1 MWHVD
6 EGEVDSIDEDWGE
19 MTQVRLSD
27 VEVPFKLEDRNSRLA
42 PLDSLIQEYTF
53 HGKMISQQW
62 GVTEAMIIGIG
73 TLSIILGAWDLGI
86 GEISSGGD
94 YKRWGLFGDDAGFL
108 HINDFSLMLALLSLI
123 AWIGFFALLWTRF
136 PLMRENLI
144 WLATATFAVQLGF
157 VISHSSASDFPFAA
171 EIGDWIGF
179 VIGNLV
185 LIFLSVIVVHRAV
198 IETRDIHVE
207 ERHAHPDPRVVDKAW
222 RDHSLKAW
230 SMNLGTWMIFLNI
243 SSWAGA
249 HAVSPRPPIEND
261 MTLYVVIY
269 ALFGILSMALL
280 THILWYPQF
289 MLGAAEDRIQSV
301 RAREVAGEF
310 VPEKSTRRQGS
321 CPICGADSVAVRNQ
335 DGSIQVPCSKCDGNG
350 TPGTACSECETIIP
364 ARISCRECGS
374 STTVMSHFS
383 RSDAW

>member
-1 MWHVD
+1 MEEV
-6 EGEVDSIDEDWGE
+6 EVDTFDEDLADAS
-19 MTQVRLSD
+19 QVRLSD
-27 VEVPFKLEDRNSRLA
+27 VELPFKLEERNSRLA

-73 TLSIILGAWDLGI
+73 SLSIILGAWDLGI
-86 GEISSGGD
+86 GEIASGGD
-94 YKRWGLFGDDAGFL
+94 YNRWGLYGDEAGFL
-108 HINDFSLMLALLSLI
+108 HVNDFSLMLALLSII

-136 PLMRENLI
+136 PLMRENLV
-144 WLATATFAVQLGF
+144 WLMIATLAVQLGF
-157 VISHSSASDFPFAA
+157 VVSHSSASDFPFGTST
-171 EIGDWIGF
+171 GDWAGF
-179 VIGNLV
+179 AIGNLV
-185 LIFLSVIVVHRAV
+185 LIFLAVIVVHRAV

-207 ERHAHPDPRVVDKAW
+207 ERHTHPDPRVVQKAW

-230 SMNLGTWMIFLNI
+230 SLNLATWIVFLNV

-269 ALFGILSMALL
+269 ALFGIISMALL
-280 THILWYPQF
+280 VHVLWYPQF
-289 MLGAAEDRIQSV
+289 MLGAAGDRIQSV

-310 VPEKSTRRQGS
+310 VPKKASRSQGS
-321 CPICGADSVAVRNQ
+321 CPICSADSVAVRNQ
-335 DGSIQVPCSKCDGNG
+335 DGSIQVPCSNCEGNG
-350 TPGTACSECETIIP
+350 APGTACAECNTIIP

-383 RSDAW
+383 RSEAW

>member
-1 MWHVD
+1 MEEV
-6 EGEVDSIDEDWGE
+6 EVDTIDEDLADAS
-19 MTQVRLSD
+19 QVRLSD
-27 VEVPFKLEDRNSRLA
+27 VELPFKLEERNSRLA

-73 TLSIILGAWDLGI
+73 SLSIILGAWDLGI
-86 GEISSGGD
+86 GEIASGGD
-94 YKRWGLFGDDAGFL
+94 YNRWGLYGNEAGFL
-108 HINDFSLMLALLSLI
+108 HVNDFSLMLALLSII

-136 PLMRENLI
+136 PLMRENLV
-144 WLATATFAVQLGF
+144 WLMIATLAVQLGF
-157 VISHSSASDFPFAA
+157 VVSHSSASDFPFGTST
-171 EIGDWIGF
+171 GDWAGF
-179 VIGNLV
+179 AIGNLV
-185 LIFLSVIVVHRAV
+185 LVFLAVIVVHRAV

-207 ERHAHPDPRVVDKAW
+207 ERHTHPDPRVVQKAW

-230 SMNLGTWMIFLNI
+230 SLNLATWMVFLNV

-269 ALFGILSMALL
+269 ALFGIISMALL
-280 THILWYPQF
+280 VHVLWYPQF
-289 MLGAAEDRIQSV
+289 MLGAAGDRIQSV

-310 VPEKSTRRQGS
+310 VPKKASRSQGS
-321 CPICGADSVAVRNQ
+321 CPICSADSVAVRNQ
-335 DGSIQVPCSKCDGNG
+335 DGSIQVPCSNCEGNG
-350 TPGTACSECETIIP
+350 APGTSCAECNTIIP

-383 RSDAW
+383 RSEAW

>member
-1 MWHVD
+1 MEEV
-6 EGEVDSIDEDWGE
+6 EVDTIDEDLADAS
-19 MTQVRLSD
+19 QVRLSD
-27 VEVPFKLEDRNSRLA
+27 VELPFKLEERNSRLA

-73 TLSIILGAWDLGI
+73 SLSIILGAWDLGI
-86 GEISSGGD
+86 GEIASGGD
-94 YKRWGLFGDDAGFL
+94 YNRWGLYGDEAGFL
-108 HINDFSLMLALLSLI
+108 HVNDFSLMLALLSII

-136 PLMRENLI
+136 PLMRENLV
-144 WLATATFAVQLGF
+144 WLMIATLAVQLGF
-157 VISHSSASDFPFAA
+157 VVSHSSASDFPFGTST
-171 EIGDWIGF
+171 GDWAGF
-179 VIGNLV
+179 AIGNLV
-185 LIFLSVIVVHRAV
+185 LIFLAAIVVHRAV

-207 ERHAHPDPRVVDKAW
+207 ERHTHPDPRVVQKAW

-230 SMNLGTWMIFLNI
+230 SLNLATWIVFLNV

-269 ALFGILSMALL
+269 ALFGIISMALL
-280 THILWYPQF
+280 VHVLWYPQF
-289 MLGAAEDRIQSV
+289 MFGAAGDRIQSV

-310 VPEKSTRRQGS
+310 VPKKASRSQGT
-321 CPICGADSVAVRNQ
+321 CPICSADSVAVRNQ
-335 DGSIQVPCSKCDGNG
+335 DGSIQVPCSNCEGNG
-350 TPGTACSECETIIP
+350 APGTACAECNTIIP

-383 RSDAW
+383 RSEAW

>member
-1 MWHVD
+1 MEEV
-6 EGEVDSIDEDWGE
+6 EVDTIDEDLADAS
-19 MTQVRLSD
+19 QVRLSD
-27 VEVPFKLEDRNSRLA
+27 VELPFKLEERNSRLA

-73 TLSIILGAWDLGI
+73 SLSIILGAWDLGI
-86 GEISSGGD
+86 GEIASGGD
-94 YKRWGLFGDDAGFL
+94 YNRWGLYGDEAGFL
-108 HINDFSLMLALLSLI
+108 HVNDFSLMLALLSII

-136 PLMRENLI
+136 PLMRENLV
-144 WLATATFAVQLGF
+144 WLMIATLAVQLGF
-157 VISHSSASDFPFAA
+157 VVSHSSASDFPFGTST
-171 EIGDWIGF
+171 GDWAGF
-179 VIGNLV
+179 AIGNLV
-185 LIFLSVIVVHRAV
+185 LIFLAVIVVHRAV

-207 ERHAHPDPRVVDKAW
+207 ERHTHPDPRVVQKAW

-230 SMNLGTWMIFLNI
+230 SLNLATWMIFLNI

-269 ALFGILSMALL
+269 AFFGIISMALL
-280 THILWYPQF
+280 VHVLWYPQF
-289 MLGAAEDRIQSV
+289 MLGAAGDRIQSV

-310 VPEKSTRRQGS
+310 VPKKASRSQGT
-321 CPICGADSVAVRNQ
+321 CPICSADSVAVRNQ
-335 DGSIQVPCSKCDGNG
+335 DGSIQVPCSNCEGNG
-350 TPGTACSECETIIP
+350 APGTACAECNTIIP

-383 RSDAW
+383 RSEAW

>member
-1 MWHVD
+1 MEEV
-6 EGEVDSIDEDWGE
+6 EVDTIDEDLADAS
-19 MTQVRLSD
+19 QVRLSD
-27 VEVPFKLEDRNSRLA
+27 VELPFKLEERNSRLA

-73 TLSIILGAWDLGI
+73 SLSIILGAWDLGI
-86 GEISSGGD
+86 GEIASGGD
-94 YKRWGLFGDDAGFL
+94 YNRWGLYGDEAGFL
-108 HINDFSLMLALLSLI
+108 HVNDFSLMLALLSII

-136 PLMRENLI
+136 PLMRENLV
-144 WLATATFAVQLGF
+144 WLMIATLAVQLGF
-157 VISHSSASDFPFAA
+157 VVSHSSASDFPFGTST
-171 EIGDWIGF
+171 GDWAGF
-179 VIGNLV
+179 AIGNLV
-185 LIFLSVIVVHRAV
+185 LVFLAVIVVHRAV

-207 ERHAHPDPRVVDKAW
+207 ERHTHPDPRVVQKAW

-230 SMNLGTWMIFLNI
+230 SFNLATWMIFLNI

-261 MTLYVVIY
+261 MTLYVVVY
-269 ALFGILSMALL
+269 ALFGIISMALL
-280 THILWYPQF
+280 VHVLWYPQF
-289 MLGAAEDRIQSV
+289 MLGAAGDRIQSV

-310 VPEKSTRRQGS
+310 VPKKASRSQGS
-321 CPICGADSVAVRNQ
+321 CPICSADSVAVRNQ
-335 DGSIQVPCSKCDGNG
+335 DGSIQVPCSNCEGNG
-350 TPGTACSECETIIP
+350 APGTACAECNTIIP

-383 RSDAW
+383 RSEAW

>member
-1 MWHVD
+1 M
-6 EGEVDSIDEDWGE
+6 EEVEVGTIDEDLADAS
-19 MTQVRLSD
+19 QVRLSD
-27 VEVPFKLEDRNSRLA
+27 VELPFKLEERNSRLA

-62 GVTEAMIIGIG
+62 GVTEAMIVGIG
-73 TLSIILGAWDLGI
+73 SLSIILGAWDLGI
-86 GEISSGGD
+86 GEIASGGD
-94 YKRWGLFGDDAGFL
+94 YNRWGLYGDEAGFL
-108 HINDFSLMLALLSLI
+108 HVNDFSLMLALLSII

-136 PLMRENLI
+136 PLMRENLV
-144 WLATATFAVQLGF
+144 WLMIATLAVQLGF
-157 VISHSSASDFPFAA
+157 VVSHSSASDFPFGTST
-171 EIGDWIGF
+171 GDWAGF
-179 VIGNLV
+179 AIGNLV
-185 LIFLSVIVVHRAV
+185 LVFLAVIVVHRAV

-207 ERHAHPDPRVVDKAW
+207 ERHTHPDPRVVQKAW

-230 SMNLGTWMIFLNI
+230 SLNLATWMVFLNV

-269 ALFGILSMALL
+269 ALFGIISMALL
-280 THILWYPQF
+280 VHVLWYPQF
-289 MLGAAEDRIQSV
+289 MLGAAGDRIQSV

-310 VPEKSTRRQGS
+310 VPKKASRSQGS
-321 CPICGADSVAVRNQ
+321 CPICSADSVAVRNQ
-335 DGSIQVPCSKCDGNG
+335 DGSIQVPCSNCEGNG
-350 TPGTACSECETIIP
+350 APGTACAECNTIIP

-383 RSDAW
+383 RSEAW

>member
-1 MWHVD
+1 V
-6 EGEVDSIDEDWGE
+6 EEVEVDTIDEDLADAS
-19 MTQVRLSD
+19 QVRLSD
-27 VEVPFKLEDRNSRLA
+27 VELPFKLEERNSRLA

-73 TLSIILGAWDLGI
+73 SLSIILGAWDLGI
-86 GEISSGGD
+86 GEIASGGD
-94 YKRWGLFGDDAGFL
+94 YNRWGLYGNEAGFL
-108 HINDFSLMLALLSLI
+108 HVNDFSLMLALLSII

-136 PLMRENLI
+136 PLMRENLV
-144 WLATATFAVQLGF
+144 WLMIATLAVQLGF
-157 VISHSSASDFPFAA
+157 VVSHSSASDFPFGTTT
-171 EIGDWIGF
+171 GDWAGF
-179 VIGNLV
+179 AIGNLV
-185 LIFLSVIVVHRAV
+185 LIFLAVIVVHRAV

-207 ERHAHPDPRVVDKAW
+207 ERHTHPDPRVVQKAW

-230 SMNLGTWMIFLNI
+230 SFNLATWMIFLNI

-261 MTLYVVIY
+261 MTLYVVVY
-269 ALFGILSMALL
+269 ALFGIISMALL
-280 THILWYPQF
+280 VHVLWYPQF
-289 MLGAAEDRIQSV
+289 MLGAAGDRIQSV

-310 VPEKSTRRQGS
+310 VPKKASRSQGS
-321 CPICGADSVAVRNQ
+321 CPICSADSVAVRNQ
-335 DGSIQVPCSKCDGNG
+335 DGSIQVPCSNCEGNG
-350 TPGTACSECETIIP
+350 APGTACAECNTIIP

-383 RSDAW
+383 RSEAW

>member
-1 MWHVD
+1 MEEV
-6 EGEVDSIDEDWGE
+6 EVDTIDEDLADAS
-19 MTQVRLSD
+19 QVRLSD
-27 VEVPFKLEDRNSRLA
+27 VELPFKLEERNSRLA

-73 TLSIILGAWDLGI
+73 SLSIILGAWDLGI
-86 GEISSGGD
+86 GEIASGGD
-94 YKRWGLFGDDAGFL
+94 YNRWGLYGDEAGFL
-108 HINDFSLMLALLSLI
+108 HVNDFSLMLALLSII

-136 PLMRENLI
+136 PLMRENLV
-144 WLATATFAVQLGF
+144 WLMIATLAVQLGF
-157 VISHSSASDFPFAA
+157 VVSHSSASDFPFGTST
-171 EIGDWIGF
+171 GDWAGF
-179 VIGNLV
+179 AIGNLV
-185 LIFLSVIVVHRAV
+185 LIFLAAIVVHRAV

-207 ERHAHPDPRVVDKAW
+207 ERHTHPDPRVVQKAW

-230 SMNLGTWMIFLNI
+230 SLNLATWIVFLNV

-269 ALFGILSMALL
+269 ALFGIISMALL
-280 THILWYPQF
+280 VHVLWYPQF
-289 MLGAAEDRIQSV
+289 MLGAAGDRIQSV

-310 VPEKSTRRQGS
+310 VPKKASRSQGT
-321 CPICGADSVAVRNQ
+321 CPICSADSVAVRNQ
-335 DGSIQVPCSKCDGNG
+335 DGSIQVPCSNCEGNG
-350 TPGTACSECETIIP
+350 APCTACAECNTIIP
-364 ARISCRECGS
+364 ARISCMECGS

-383 RSDAW
+383 RSEAW

>member
-1 MWHVD
+1 MEEV
-6 EGEVDSIDEDWGE
+6 EVDTIDEDLADAS
-19 MTQVRLSD
+19 QVRLSD
-27 VEVPFKLEDRNSRLA
+27 VELPFKLEERNSRLA

-73 TLSIILGAWDLGI
+73 SLSIILGAWDLGI
-86 GEISSGGD
+86 GEIASGGD
-94 YKRWGLFGDDAGFL
+94 YNRWGLYGDEAGFL
-108 HINDFSLMLALLSLI
+108 HVNDFSLMLALLSII

-136 PLMRENLI
+136 PLMRENLV
-144 WLATATFAVQLGF
+144 WLMIATLAVQLGF
-157 VISHSSASDFPFAA
+157 VVSHSSASDFPFGTST
-171 EIGDWIGF
+171 GDWAGF
-179 VIGNLV
+179 AIGNLV
-185 LIFLSVIVVHRAV
+185 LIFLAAIVVHRAV

-207 ERHAHPDPRVVDKAW
+207 ERHTHPDPRVVQKAW

-230 SMNLGTWMIFLNI
+230 SLNLATWIVFLNV

-269 ALFGILSMALL
+269 ALFGIISTALL
-280 THILWYPQF
+280 VHVLWYPQF
-289 MLGAAEDRIQSV
+289 MLGAAGDRIQSV

-310 VPEKSTRRQGS
+310 IPKKASRSQGS
-321 CPICGADSVAVRNQ
+321 CPICSADSVAVRNQ
-335 DGSIQVPCSKCDGNG
+335 DGSIRVPCSNCEGNG
-350 TPGTACSECETIIP
+350 APGTACAECNTIIP

-383 RSDAW
+383 RSEAW

>member
-1 MWHVD
+1 MEEV
-6 EGEVDSIDEDWGE
+6 EVDTIDENLADVS
-19 MTQVRLSD
+19 QVRLSD
-27 VEVPFKLEDRNSRLA
+27 VELPFKLGERNSRLA
-42 PLDSLIQEYTF
+42 PLDSVIQEYIF

-73 TLSIILGAWDLGI
+73 SLSIILGAWDLGI
-86 GEISSGGD
+86 GEIASGGD
-94 YKRWGLFGDDAGFL
+94 YNRWGLYGDEAGFL
-108 HINDFSLMLALLSLI
+108 HVNDFSLMLALLSII

-136 PLMRENLI
+136 PLMRENLV
-144 WLATATFAVQLGF
+144 WLTIATLAVQLGF
-157 VISHSSASDFPFAA
+157 VVSHSSASDFPFGTST
-171 EIGDWIGF
+171 GDWAGF
-179 VIGNLV
+179 AIGNLV
-185 LIFLSVIVVHRAV
+185 LIFLAVIVVHRAV

-207 ERHAHPDPRVVDKAW
+207 ERHTHPDPRVVQKAW

-230 SMNLGTWMIFLNI
+230 SLNLATWMIFLNI

-269 ALFGILSMALL
+269 ALFGIISMALL
-280 THILWYPQF
+280 VHVLWYPQF
-289 MLGAAEDRIQSV
+289 MLGAAGDRIQSV

-310 VPEKSTRRQGS
+310 VPKKASRSQGS
-321 CPICGADSVAVRNQ
+321 CPICSADSVAVRSQ
-335 DGSIQVPCSKCDGNG
+335 DGSIQVPCSNCEGNG
-350 TPGTACSECETIIP
+350 APGTACAECNTIIP

-383 RSDAW
+383 RSEAW

>member
-1 MWHVD
+1 MEEV
-6 EGEVDSIDEDWGE
+6 EVDTIDEDLADAS
-19 MTQVRLSD
+19 QVRLSD
-27 VEVPFKLEDRNSRLA
+27 IELPFKLEERNSRLA

-73 TLSIILGAWDLGI
+73 SLSIILGAWDLGI
-86 GEISSGGD
+86 GEIASGGD
-94 YKRWGLFGDDAGFL
+94 YNRWGLYGDEAGFL
-108 HINDFSLMLALLSLI
+108 HVNDFSLMLALLSII

-136 PLMRENLI
+136 PLMRENLV
-144 WLATATFAVQLGF
+144 WLMIATLAVQLGF
-157 VISHSSASDFPFAA
+157 VVSHSSASDFPFGTST
-171 EIGDWIGF
+171 GDWAGF
-179 VIGNLV
+179 AIGNLV
-185 LIFLSVIVVHRAV
+185 LIFLAAIVVHRAV

-207 ERHAHPDPRVVDKAW
+207 ERHTHPDPRVVQKAW

-230 SMNLGTWMIFLNI
+230 SLNLATWIVFLNV

-269 ALFGILSMALL
+269 ALFGIISMALL
-280 THILWYPQF
+280 VHVLWYPQF
-289 MLGAAEDRIQSV
+289 MLGAAGDRIQSV

-310 VPEKSTRRQGS
+310 VPKKASRSQGS
-321 CPICGADSVAVRNQ
+321 CPICSADSVAVRNQ
-335 DGSIQVPCSKCDGNG
+335 DGSIQVPCSNCEGNG
-350 TPGTACSECETIIP
+350 APGTACTECNTIIP

-383 RSDAW
+383 RSEAW

>member
-1 MWHVD
+1 MEEV
-6 EGEVDSIDEDWGE
+6 EVDTIDEDLADAS
-19 MTQVRLSD
+19 QVRLSD
-27 VEVPFKLEDRNSRLA
+27 VELPFKLEERNSRLA

-73 TLSIILGAWDLGI
+73 SLSIILGAWDLGI
-86 GEISSGGD
+86 GEIASGGD
-94 YKRWGLFGDDAGFL
+94 YNRWGLYGNEAGFL
-108 HINDFSLMLALLSLI
+108 HVNDFSLMLALLSII

-136 PLMRENLI
+136 PLMRENLV
-144 WLATATFAVQLGF
+144 WLMIATLAVQLGF
-157 VISHSSASDFPFAA
+157 VVSHSSASDFPFGTTT
-171 EIGDWIGF
+171 GDWAGF
-179 VIGNLV
+179 AIGNLV
-185 LIFLSVIVVHRAV
+185 LIFLAVIVVHRAV

-207 ERHAHPDPRVVDKAW
+207 ERHTHPDPRVVQKAW

-230 SMNLGTWMIFLNI
+230 SLNLATWMVFLNV

-261 MTLYVVIY
+261 MTLYVVVY
-269 ALFGILSMALL
+269 ALFGIISMALL
-280 THILWYPQF
+280 VHVLWYPQF
-289 MLGAAEDRIQSV
+289 MLGAAGDRIQSV

-310 VPEKSTRRQGS
+310 VPKKASRSQGS
-321 CPICGADSVAVRNQ
+321 CPICSADSVAVRNQ
-335 DGSIQVPCSKCDGNG
+335 DGSIQVPCSNCEGNG
-350 TPGTACSECETIIP
+350 APGTACAECNTIIP

-383 RSDAW
+383 RSEAW

>member
-1 MWHVD
+1 MEEV
-6 EGEVDSIDEDWGE
+6 EVDTIDEDLADAS
-19 MTQVRLSD
+19 QVRLSD
-27 VEVPFKLEDRNSRLA
+27 VELPFKLEERNSRLA

-73 TLSIILGAWDLGI
+73 SLSIILGAWDLGI
-86 GEISSGGD
+86 GEIASGGD
-94 YKRWGLFGDDAGFL
+94 YNRWGLYGDDAGFL
-108 HINDFSLMLALLSLI
+108 HVNDFSLMLALLSII

-136 PLMRENLI
+136 PLMRENLV
-144 WLATATFAVQLGF
+144 WLMIATLAVQLGF
-157 VISHSSASDFPFAA
+157 VVSHSSASDFPFGTST
-171 EIGDWIGF
+171 GDWAGF
-179 VIGNLV
+179 AIGNLV
-185 LIFLSVIVVHRAV
+185 LVFLAVIVVHRAV

-207 ERHAHPDPRVVDKAW
+207 ERHTHPDPRVVQKAW

-230 SMNLGTWMIFLNI
+230 SLNLATWMVFLNI

-261 MTLYVVIY
+261 MTLYVVVY
-269 ALFGILSMALL
+269 ALFGIISMALL
-280 THILWYPQF
+280 VHVLWYPQF
-289 MLGAAEDRIQSV
+289 MLGAAGDRIQSV

-310 VPEKSTRRQGS
+310 VPKKASRSQGS
-321 CPICGADSVAVRNQ
+321 CPICSADSVAVRNQ
-335 DGSIQVPCSKCDGNG
+335 DGSIQVPCSNCEGNG
-350 TPGTACSECETIIP
+350 APGTACADCNTIIP

-383 RSDAW
+383 RSEAW

>member
-1 MWHVD
+1 MEEV
-6 EGEVDSIDEDWGE
+6 EVDTIDEDLADAS
-19 MTQVRLSD
+19 QVRLSD
-27 VEVPFKLEDRNSRLA
+27 VELPFKLEERNSRLA

-73 TLSIILGAWDLGI
+73 SLSIIFGAWDLGI
-86 GEISSGGD
+86 GEIASGGD
-94 YKRWGLFGDDAGFL
+94 YNRWGLYGNEAGFL
-108 HINDFSLMLALLSLI
+108 HVNDFSLMLALLSII

-136 PLMRENLI
+136 PLMRENLV
-144 WLATATFAVQLGF
+144 WLMIATLAVQLGF
-157 VISHSSASDFPFAA
+157 VVSHSSASDFPFGTST
-171 EIGDWIGF
+171 GDWAGF
-179 VIGNLV
+179 AIGNLV
-185 LIFLSVIVVHRAV
+185 LVFLAVIVVHRAV

-207 ERHAHPDPRVVDKAW
+207 ERHTHPDPRVVQKAW

-230 SMNLGTWMIFLNI
+230 SLNLATWMVFLNI

-269 ALFGILSMALL
+269 ALFGIISMALL
-280 THILWYPQF
+280 VHVLWYPQF
-289 MLGAAEDRIQSV
+289 MLGAAGDRIQSV

-310 VPEKSTRRQGS
+310 VPKKASRSQGS
-321 CPICGADSVAVRNQ
+321 CPICSADSVAVRNQ
-335 DGSIQVPCSKCDGNG
+335 DGSIQVPCSNCEGNG
-350 TPGTACSECETIIP
+350 APGTACAECNTIIP

-383 RSDAW
+383 RSEAW

>member
-1 MWHVD
+1 MEEV
-6 EGEVDSIDEDWGE
+6 EVDTIDEDSADAS
-19 MTQVRLSD
+19 QVRLSD
-27 VEVPFKLEDRNSRLA
+27 VELPFKLEERNSRLA

-73 TLSIILGAWDLGI
+73 SLSIILGAWDLGI
-86 GEISSGGD
+86 GEIASGGD
-94 YKRWGLFGDDAGFL
+94 YNRWGLYGDEAGFL
-108 HINDFSLMLALLSLI
+108 HVNDFSLMLALLSII

-136 PLMRENLI
+136 PLMRENLV
-144 WLATATFAVQLGF
+144 WLMIATLAVQLGF
-157 VISHSSASDFPFAA
+157 VVSHSSASDFPFGTST
-171 EIGDWIGF
+171 GDWAGF
-179 VIGNLV
+179 AIGNLV
-185 LIFLSVIVVHRAV
+185 LIFLAVIVVHRAV

-207 ERHAHPDPRVVDKAW
+207 ERHTHPDPRVVQKAW

-230 SMNLGTWMIFLNI
+230 SLNLATWMIFLNI

-261 MTLYVVIY
+261 MTLYVVVY
-269 ALFGILSMALL
+269 ALFGIISMALL
-280 THILWYPQF
+280 VHVLWYPQF
-289 MLGAAEDRIQSV
+289 MLGAAGDRIQSV

-310 VPEKSTRRQGS
+310 VPKKASRSQGS
-321 CPICGADSVAVRNQ
+321 CPICSADSVAVRNQ
-335 DGSIQVPCSKCDGNG
+335 DGSIQVPCSNCEGNG
-350 TPGTACSECETIIP
+350 APGTACADCNTIIP

-383 RSDAW
+383 RSEAW

>member
-1 MWHVD
+1 MEEV
-6 EGEVDSIDEDWGE
+6 EVDTIDENLADVS
-19 MTQVRLSD
+19 QVRLSD
-27 VEVPFKLEDRNSRLA
+27 VELPFKLGERNSRLA
-42 PLDSLIQEYTF
+42 PLDSVIQEYIF

-73 TLSIILGAWDLGI
+73 SLSIILGTWDLGI
-86 GEISSGGD
+86 GEIASGGD
-94 YKRWGLFGDDAGFL
+94 YNRWGLYGDEAGFL
-108 HINDFSLMLALLSLI
+108 HVNDFSLMLALLSII

-136 PLMRENLI
+136 PLMRENLV
-144 WLATATFAVQLGF
+144 WLTIATLAVQLGF
-157 VISHSSASDFPFAA
+157 VVSHSSASDFPFGSSS
-171 EIGDWIGF
+171 GDFAGF
-179 VIGNLV
+179 AIGNLV
-185 LIFLSVIVVHRAV
+185 LIFLAVIVVHRAV

-207 ERHAHPDPRVVDKAW
+207 ERHTHPDPRVVQKAW

-230 SMNLGTWMIFLNI
+230 SLNLATWMIFLNI

-269 ALFGILSMALL
+269 ALFGIISMALL
-280 THILWYPQF
+280 VHVLWYPQF
-289 MLGAAEDRIQSV
+289 MLGAAGDRIQSV

-310 VPEKSTRRQGS
+310 VPKKASRSQGS
-321 CPICGADSVAVRNQ
+321 CPICSADSVAVRSQ
-335 DGSIQVPCSKCDGNG
+335 DGSILVPCSNCEGNG
-350 TPGTACSECETIIP
+350 APGTACTECNTIIP

-383 RSDAW
+383 RSEAW

>member
-1 MWHVD
+1 M
-6 EGEVDSIDEDWGE
+6 EEVEADTIDEDLADAS
-19 MTQVRLSD
+19 QVRLSD
-27 VEVPFKLEDRNSRLA
+27 VELPFKLEERNSRLA

-53 HGKMISQQW
+53 HGKMIFQQW

-73 TLSIILGAWDLGI
+73 SLSIILGAWDLGI
-86 GEISSGGD
+86 GEIASGGD
-94 YKRWGLFGDDAGFL
+94 YNRWGLYGDDAGFL
-108 HINDFSLMLALLSLI
+108 HVNDFSLMLALLSII

-136 PLMRENLI
+136 PLMRENLV
-144 WLATATFAVQLGF
+144 WLMIATLAVQLGF
-157 VISHSSASDFPFAA
+157 VVSHSSASDFPFGTST
-171 EIGDWIGF
+171 GDWAGF
-179 VIGNLV
+179 AIGNLV
-185 LIFLSVIVVHRAV
+185 LIFLVVIVVHRAV

-207 ERHAHPDPRVVDKAW
+207 ERHTHPDPRVVQKAW

-230 SMNLGTWMIFLNI
+230 SLNLATWMVFLNI

-269 ALFGILSMALL
+269 ALFGIISMALL
-280 THILWYPQF
+280 VHVLWYPQF
-289 MLGAAEDRIQSV
+289 MLGAAGDRIQSV

-310 VPEKSTRRQGS
+310 VPKKTSRSQGS
-321 CPICGADSVAVRNQ
+321 CPICSADSVAVRNQ
-335 DGSIQVPCSKCDGNG
+335 DGSIQVPCSNCEGNG
-350 TPGTACSECETIIP
+350 APGTACAECNTIIP

-383 RSDAW
+383 RSEAW

>member
-1 MWHVD
+1 MEEV
-6 EGEVDSIDEDWGE
+6 EVDTIDEDLADAS
-19 MTQVRLSD
+19 QVRLSD
-27 VEVPFKLEDRNSRLA
+27 VELPFKLEERNSRLA

-73 TLSIILGAWDLGI
+73 SLSIILGAWDLGI
-86 GEISSGGD
+86 GEIASGGD
-94 YKRWGLFGDDAGFL
+94 YNRWGLYGDEAGFL
-108 HINDFSLMLALLSLI
+108 HVNDFSLMLALLSII

-136 PLMRENLI
+136 PLMRENLV
-144 WLATATFAVQLGF
+144 WLMIATLAVQLGF
-157 VISHSSASDFPFAA
+157 VVSHSSASDFPFGTST
-171 EIGDWIGF
+171 GDWAGF
-179 VIGNLV
+179 AIGNLV
-185 LIFLSVIVVHRAV
+185 LIFLAVIVVHRAV

-207 ERHAHPDPRVVDKAW
+207 ERHMHPDPRVVQKAW

-230 SMNLGTWMIFLNI
+230 SLNLATWMIFLNI

-261 MTLYVVIY
+261 MTLYVVVY
-269 ALFGILSMALL
+269 ALFGIISMALL
-280 THILWYPQF
+280 VHVLWYPQF
-289 MLGAAEDRIQSV
+289 MLGAAGDRIQSV

-310 VPEKSTRRQGS
+310 VPKKASRSQGS
-321 CPICGADSVAVRNQ
+321 CPICSDDSVAVRNQ
-335 DGSIQVPCSKCDGNG
+335 DGSIQVPCSNCEGNG
-350 TPGTACSECETIIP
+350 APGTACADCNTIIP

-383 RSDAW
+383 RSEAW

>member
-1 MWHVD
+1 M
-6 EGEVDSIDEDWGE
+6 EEVEADTIDEDLADAS
-19 MTQVRLSD
+19 QVRLSD
-27 VEVPFKLEDRNSRLA
+27 VELPFKLEERNSRLA

-73 TLSIILGAWDLGI
+73 SLSIILGAWDLGI
-86 GEISSGGD
+86 GEIASGGD
-94 YKRWGLFGDDAGFL
+94 YNRWGLYGDEAGFL
-108 HINDFSLMLALLSLI
+108 HVNDFSLMLALLSII

-136 PLMRENLI
+136 PLMRENLV
-144 WLATATFAVQLGF
+144 WLMIATLAVQLGF
-157 VISHSSASDFPFAA
+157 VVSHSSASDFPFGTST
-171 EIGDWIGF
+171 GDWAGF
-179 VIGNLV
+179 AIGNLV
-185 LIFLSVIVVHRAV
+185 LIFLAVIVVHRAV

-207 ERHAHPDPRVVDKAW
+207 ERHTHPDPRVVQKAW

-230 SMNLGTWMIFLNI
+230 SLNLATWMVFLNI

-269 ALFGILSMALL
+269 ALFGIISMALL
-280 THILWYPQF
+280 VHVLWYPQF
-289 MLGAAEDRIQSV
+289 MLGAAGDRIQSV

-310 VPEKSTRRQGS
+310 VPKKASRSQGS
-321 CPICGADSVAVRNQ
+321 CPICSADSVAVRNQ
-335 DGSIQVPCSKCDGNG
+335 DGSIQVPCSNCEGNG
-350 TPGTACSECETIIP
+350 APGTACAECNTIIP

-383 RSDAW
+383 RSEAW

>member
-1 MWHVD
+1 MEEV
-6 EGEVDSIDEDWGE
+6 EVDTIDEDSADAS
-19 MTQVRLSD
+19 QVRLSD
-27 VEVPFKLEDRNSRLA
+27 VELPFKLEERNSRLA

-73 TLSIILGAWDLGI
+73 SLSIILGAWDLGI
-86 GEISSGGD
+86 GEIASGGD
-94 YKRWGLFGDDAGFL
+94 YNRWGLYGDEAGFL
-108 HINDFSLMLALLSLI
+108 HVNDFSLMLALLSII

-136 PLMRENLI
+136 PLMRENLV
-144 WLATATFAVQLGF
+144 WLMIATLAVQLGF
-157 VISHSSASDFPFAA
+157 VVSHSSASDFPFGTST
-171 EIGDWIGF
+171 GDWAGF
-179 VIGNLV
+179 AIGNLV
-185 LIFLSVIVVHRAV
+185 LIFLAVIVVHRAV

-207 ERHAHPDPRVVDKAW
+207 ERHMHPDPRVVQKAW

-230 SMNLGTWMIFLNI
+230 SLNLATWMIFLNI

-261 MTLYVVIY
+261 MTLYVVVY
-269 ALFGILSMALL
+269 ALFGIISMALL
-280 THILWYPQF
+280 VHVLWYPQF
-289 MLGAAEDRIQSV
+289 MLGAAGDRIQSV

-310 VPEKSTRRQGS
+310 VPKKASRSQGS
-321 CPICGADSVAVRNQ
+321 CPICSADSVAVRNQ
-335 DGSIQVPCSKCDGNG
+335 DGSIQVPCSNCEGNG
-350 TPGTACSECETIIP
+350 APGTACADCNTIIP

-383 RSDAW
+383 RSEAW

>member
-1 MWHVD
+1 MEEV
-6 EGEVDSIDEDWGE
+6 EVDTIDEDLADAS
-19 MTQVRLSD
+19 QVRLSD
-27 VEVPFKLEDRNSRLA
+27 VELPFKLEERNSRLA

-73 TLSIILGAWDLGI
+73 SLSIILGAWDLGI
-86 GEISSGGD
+86 GEIASGGD
-94 YKRWGLFGDDAGFL
+94 YNRWGLYGDEAGFL
-108 HINDFSLMLALLSLI
+108 HVNDFSLMLALLSII

-136 PLMRENLI
+136 PLMRENLV
-144 WLATATFAVQLGF
+144 WLMIATLAVQLGF
-157 VISHSSASDFPFAA
+157 VVSHSSASDFPFGTST
-171 EIGDWIGF
+171 GDWAGF
-179 VIGNLV
+179 AIGNLV
-185 LIFLSVIVVHRAV
+185 LIFLAVIVVHRAV

-207 ERHAHPDPRVVDKAW
+207 ERHTHPDPRVVQKAW

-230 SMNLGTWMIFLNI
+230 SLNLAAWMVFLNI

-269 ALFGILSMALL
+269 ALFAIISMALL
-280 THILWYPQF
+280 VHVLWYPQF
-289 MLGAAEDRIQSV
+289 MLGAAGDRIQSV

-310 VPEKSTRRQGS
+310 VPKKASRSQGS
-321 CPICGADSVAVRNQ
+321 CPICSADSVAVRNQ
-335 DGSIQVPCSKCDGNG
+335 DGSIQVPCSNCEGNG
-350 TPGTACSECETIIP
+350 APGTACAECNTIIP

-383 RSDAW
+383 RSEAW

>member
-1 MWHVD
+1 MEEV
-6 EGEVDSIDEDWGE
+6 EVDTIDEDLADAS
-19 MTQVRLSD
+19 QVRLSD
-27 VEVPFKLEDRNSRLA
+27 VELPFKLEERNSRLA

-73 TLSIILGAWDLGI
+73 SLSIILGAWDLGI
-86 GEISSGGD
+86 GEIASGGD
-94 YKRWGLFGDDAGFL
+94 YNRWGLHGDEAGFL
-108 HINDFSLMLALLSLI
+108 HVNDFSLMLALLSII
-123 AWIGFFALLWTRF
+123 AWIGFFALLWTRY
-136 PLMRENLI
+136 PLMRENLV
-144 WLATATFAVQLGF
+144 WLMIATLAVQLGF
-157 VISHSSASDFPFAA
+157 VVSHSSASDFPFGTTT
-171 EIGDWIGF
+171 GDWAGF
-179 VIGNLV
+179 AIGNLV
-185 LIFLSVIVVHRAV
+185 LIFLAVIVVHRAV

-207 ERHAHPDPRVVDKAW
+207 ERHTHPDPRVVQKAW

-230 SMNLGTWMIFLNI
+230 SLNLATWMVFLNI

-269 ALFGILSMALL
+269 ALFGIISMALL
-280 THILWYPQF
+280 VHVLWYPQF
-289 MLGAAEDRIQSV
+289 MLGAAGDRIQSV

-310 VPEKSTRRQGS
+310 VPKKASRSQGS
-321 CPICGADSVAVRNQ
+321 CPICSADSVAVRNQ
-335 DGSIQVPCSKCDGNG
+335 DGSIQVPCSNCEGNG
-350 TPGTACSECETIIP
+350 APGTACAECNTIIP

-383 RSDAW
+383 RSEAW

>member
-1 MWHVD
+1 V
-6 EGEVDSIDEDWGE
+6 EEVEVDTIDENLADAS
-19 MTQVRLSD
+19 QVRLSD
-27 VEVPFKLEDRNSRLA
+27 LELPFKLKERNSRLA

-73 TLSIILGAWDLGI
+73 SLSIILGAWDLGI
-86 GEISSGGD
+86 GEIASGGD
-94 YKRWGLFGDDAGFL
+94 YNRWGLYGDEAGFL
-108 HINDFSLMLALLSLI
+108 HVNDFSLMLALLSII

-136 PLMRENLI
+136 PLMRENLV
-144 WLATATFAVQLGF
+144 WLMIATLAVQLGF
-157 VISHSSASDFPFAA
+157 VVSHSSATDFPFGTST
-171 EIGDWIGF
+171 GDWAGF
-179 VIGNLV
+179 AIGNLV
-185 LIFLSVIVVHRAV
+185 LIFLAVIVVHRAV

-207 ERHAHPDPRVVDKAW
+207 ERHTHPDPRVVQKAW

-230 SMNLGTWMIFLNI
+230 SLNLATWMVFLNV

-269 ALFGILSMALL
+269 AFFGIISMALL
-280 THILWYPQF
+280 VHVLWYPQF
-289 MLGAAEDRIQSV
+289 MLGAAGDRIQSV

-310 VPEKSTRRQGS
+310 VPKKASRSQGS
-321 CPICGADSVAVRNQ
+321 CPICSADSVAVRNQ
-335 DGSIQVPCSKCDGNG
+335 DGSIQVPCSNCEGNG
-350 TPGTACSECETIIP
+350 APGTACAECNTIIP

-383 RSDAW
+383 RSEAW

>member
-1 MWHVD
+1 MEEV
-6 EGEVDSIDEDWGE
+6 EVDTIDEDLADAS
-19 MTQVRLSD
+19 QVRLSD
-27 VEVPFKLEDRNSRLA
+27 VELPFKLEERNSRLA

-62 GVTEAMIIGIG
+62 GVTEAMIVGIG
-73 TLSIILGAWDLGI
+73 SLSIILGAWDLGI
-86 GEISSGGD
+86 GEIASGGD
-94 YKRWGLFGDDAGFL
+94 YNRWGLYGNEAGFL
-108 HINDFSLMLALLSLI
+108 HVNDFSLMLALLSII

-136 PLMRENLI
+136 PLMRENLV
-144 WLATATFAVQLGF
+144 WLMIATLAVQLGF
-157 VISHSSASDFPFAA
+157 VVSHSSASDFPFGTST
-171 EIGDWIGF
+171 GDWAGF
-179 VIGNLV
+179 AIGNLV
-185 LIFLSVIVVHRAV
+185 LIFLAVIVVHRAV

-207 ERHAHPDPRVVDKAW
+207 ERHTHPDPRVVQKAW

-230 SMNLGTWMIFLNI
+230 SLNLATWMVFLNV

-269 ALFGILSMALL
+269 ALFGIISMALL
-280 THILWYPQF
+280 VHVLWYPQF
-289 MLGAAEDRIQSV
+289 MLGAAGDRIQSV

-310 VPEKSTRRQGS
+310 VPKKASRSQGS
-321 CPICGADSVAVRNQ
+321 CPICSADSVAVRNQ
-335 DGSIQVPCSKCDGNG
+335 DGSIQVPCSNCEGNG
-350 TPGTACSECETIIP
+350 APGTSCAECNTIIP

-383 RSDAW
+383 RSEAW

>member
-1 MWHVD
+1 MEEV
-6 EGEVDSIDEDWGE
+6 EVDTIDEDLADAS
-19 MTQVRLSD
+19 QVRLSD
-27 VEVPFKLEDRNSRLA
+27 IELPFKLEERNSRLA

-73 TLSIILGAWDLGI
+73 SLSIILGAWDLGI
-86 GEISSGGD
+86 GEIASGGD
-94 YKRWGLFGDDAGFL
+94 YNRWGLYGDEAGFL
-108 HINDFSLMLALLSLI
+108 HVNDFSLMLALLSII

-136 PLMRENLI
+136 PLMRENLV
-144 WLATATFAVQLGF
+144 WLMIATLAVQLGF
-157 VISHSSASDFPFAA
+157 VVSHSSASDFPFGTST
-171 EIGDWIGF
+171 GDWAGF
-179 VIGNLV
+179 AIGNLV
-185 LIFLSVIVVHRAV
+185 LIFLAVIVVHRAV

-207 ERHAHPDPRVVDKAW
+207 ERHTHPDPRVVQKAW

-230 SMNLGTWMIFLNI
+230 SLNLATWIVFLNV

-269 ALFGILSMALL
+269 AFFGIISMALL
-280 THILWYPQF
+280 VHVLWYPQF
-289 MLGAAEDRIQSV
+289 MLGAAGDRIQSV

-310 VPEKSTRRQGS
+310 VPKKASRSQGT
-321 CPICGADSVAVRNQ
+321 CPICSADSVAVRNQ
-335 DGSIQVPCSKCDGNG
+335 DGSIQVPCSNCEGNG
-350 TPGTACSECETIIP
+350 APGTACAECNTIIP

-383 RSDAW
+383 RSEAW

>member
-1 MWHVD
+1 MEEV
-6 EGEVDSIDEDWGE
+6 EVDTFDEDLADAS
-19 MTQVRLSD
+19 QVRLSD
-27 VEVPFKLEDRNSRLA
+27 VELPFKLEERNSRLA

-73 TLSIILGAWDLGI
+73 SLSIILGAWDLGI
-86 GEISSGGD
+86 GEIASGGD
-94 YKRWGLFGDDAGFL
+94 YNRWGLYGDEAGFL
-108 HINDFSLMLALLSLI
+108 HVNDFSLMLALLSII

-136 PLMRENLI
+136 PLMRENLV
-144 WLATATFAVQLGF
+144 WLMIGTLAVQLGF
-157 VISHSSASDFPFAA
+157 VVSHSSASDFPFGTST
-171 EIGDWIGF
+171 GDWAGIA
-179 VIGNLV
+179 IGNLV
-185 LIFLSVIVVHRAV
+185 LIFLAVIVVHRAV

-207 ERHAHPDPRVVDKAW
+207 ERHTHPDPRVVQKAW

-230 SMNLGTWMIFLNI
+230 SLNLATWIVFLNV

-269 ALFGILSMALL
+269 ALFGIISMALL
-280 THILWYPQF
+280 VHVLWYPQF
-289 MLGAAEDRIQSV
+289 MLGAAGDRIQSV

-310 VPEKSTRRQGS
+310 VPKKASRSQGS
-321 CPICGADSVAVRNQ
+321 CPICSADSVAVRNQ
-335 DGSIQVPCSKCDGNG
+335 DGSIQVPCSNCEGNG
-350 TPGTACSECETIIP
+350 APGTACAECNTIIP

-383 RSDAW
+383 RSEAW

>member
-1 MWHVD
+1 MEEV
-6 EGEVDSIDEDWGE
+6 EVDTIDEDLADAS
-19 MTQVRLSD
+19 QVRLSD
-27 VEVPFKLEDRNSRLA
+27 VEPPFKLEERNSRLA

-73 TLSIILGAWDLGI
+73 SLSIILGAWDLGI
-86 GEISSGGD
+86 GEIASGGD
-94 YKRWGLFGDDAGFL
+94 YNRWGLYGDEAGFL
-108 HINDFSLMLALLSLI
+108 HVNDFSLMLALLSII

-136 PLMRENLI
+136 PLMRENLV
-144 WLATATFAVQLGF
+144 WLMIATLAVQLGF
-157 VISHSSASDFPFAA
+157 VVSHSSASDFPFGTRT
-171 EIGDWIGF
+171 GDWAGF
-179 VIGNLV
+179 AIGNLV
-185 LIFLSVIVVHRAV
+185 LIFLAVIVVHRAV

-207 ERHAHPDPRVVDKAW
+207 ERHTHPDPRVVQKAW

-230 SMNLGTWMIFLNI
+230 SLNLATWMIFLNI

-261 MTLYVVIY
+261 MTLYVVVY
-269 ALFGILSMALL
+269 ALFGIISMALL
-280 THILWYPQF
+280 VHVLWYPQF
-289 MLGAAEDRIQSV
+289 MLGAAGDRIQSV

-310 VPEKSTRRQGS
+310 VPKKASRSQGS
-321 CPICGADSVAVRNQ
+321 CPICSADSVAIRDQ
-335 DGSIQVPCSKCDGNG
+335 DGSIQVPCSNCEGNG
-350 TPGTACSECETIIP
+350 APGTACAECNTIIP

-383 RSDAW
+383 RSEAW